1 MKRNFLLVLFTIL
14 PTLFSL
20 FPSFSQEKH
29 EITIRPDKKYVA
41 TIAIPDFKKKEPG
54 EVLKPGFF
62 PDIIYRDLDISGFFL
77 KPKSINFVAET
88 NASDEKT
95 GKIDFAEWSRLGCA
109 FLVKGEYQLSAQD
122 MTADCY
128 LYDVKTGQR
137 VFGKNFGR
145 YPKAQHRRLAH
156 RISDEIVRYVSHEQ
170 GIAASQILFISK
182 QGKGSDL
189 YIMDSDG
196 FDPRALTRDGN
207 LAATPC
213 WGFGATEV
221 YFTSY
226 KEYNPDLWVYRL
238 DDGQTGVLSS
248 FPGFNLS
255 PSWYEK
261 TKKIV
266 LTLSKDGNSE
276 IYTMDYRGQNAKRLT
291 YDRAIDSSPS
301 WSPDGNKIIF
311 TSDRA
316 GTPQIYVMD
325 SDGGSVRRLTFQG
338 SYNDSSVWSP
348 KGDRIA
354 FASRIQGYFQIC
366 FMDVNGSNWE
376 QLTSGSSNNEDPC
389 WAPDGRHIVFTS
401 NRTGSPQIYIVC
413 DDGTCLTQLTFSG
426 KNQSPSWSPIL
437 Y

>member
-1 MKRNFLLVLFTIL
+1 MKRNFLFQLFIVLIL
-14 PTLFSL
+14 PFAL
-20 FPSFSQEKH
+20 FPSFSQENY
-29 EITIRPDKKYVA
+29 EIVVHRNKKYVA

-62 PDIIYRDLDISGFFL
+62 PEIIYRDLEISGFFL
-77 KPKSINFVAET
+77 RPKNENFISQT

-95 GKIDFAEWSRLGCA
+95 GKIDFTEWSRLGCA
-109 FLVKGEYQLSAQD
+109 FLVKGEYQLSAAD

-128 LYDVKTGQR
+128 LYDVKTEQR

-156 RISDEIVRYVSHEQ
+156 RISDEILRYVSHEQ
-170 GIAASQILFISK
+170 GIAATQILFISK

-189 YIMDSDG
+189 FVMDSDG
-196 FDPRALTRDGN
+196 FDLHALTTDGN

-226 KEYNPDLWVYRL
+226 KEYNPDLWVLRL
-238 DDGQTGVLSS
+238 DDGKTGVLSS
-248 FPGFNLS
+248 YPGFNLS
-255 PSWYEK
+255 PCWSEK
-261 TKKIV
+261 TKKIA

-276 IYTMDYRGQNAKRLT
+276 IYTLDYRGQNAKRLT
-291 YDRAIDSSPS
+291 RDRAIDSSPS
-301 WSPDGNKIIF
+301 WSPDGNQIIF

-325 SDGGSVRRLTFQG
+325 SEGGGVRRLTFQG
-338 SYNDSSVWSP
+338 SYNDSAVWSP

-354 FASRIQGYFQIC
+354 FASRIQGCFQIC
-366 FMDVNGSNWE
+366 LMDVNGSNWE
-376 QLTSGSSNNEDPC
+376 QLTSGSSNNEDPA
-389 WAPDGRHIVFTS
+389 WAPDGRHIVFS
-401 NRTGSPQIYIVC
+401 SSRTGSYQIFIVC
-413 DDGTCLTQLTFSG
+413 DDGAGLTQLTFKG
-426 KNQSPSWSPIL
+426 KNQSPAWSPIL